1 MRKKT
6 TQRCQEMNRN
16 REEIVTRSFKPAYN
30 SPSEGLRTER
40 AVCSLKLENFTV
52 RSRVAIAHFE
62 GGDGYFQCGSKLQTR
77 ELTFLLKKNNCS

>member
-16 REEIVTRSFKPAYN
+16 REEIVTRSVPN

-52 RSRVAIAHFE
+52 RSRVAMAHFE
-62 GGDGYFQCGSKLQTR
+62 GDGYFQCGNVGSKTEISQS
-77 ELTFLLKKNNCS
+77 LL